1 MDSRDKRQLESLQ
14 ITHILTVLEH
24 KEVKDKNSNEN
35 HMFVEADDKST
46 EDLSKNFQK
55 CNDFI
60 NSGRQSGGNV
70 LIHCRCGKSRSVT
83 IATAYIMSTT
93 GLKWEDALD
102 VVMKCRPCARPND
115 GFRKQLEC
123 WEKNRN
129 VILRKVDGDLEF
141 CADVLKNTDCSEGND
156 DKCFFVDL

>member
-83 IATAYIMSTT
+83 IATAYIM
-93 GLKWEDALD
+93 
-102 VVMKCRPCARPND
+102 
-115 GFRKQLEC
+115 KQLEC
-123 WEKNRN
+123 WEKNGN